1 MISGYPSCTWR
12 RNGNKKR
19 ADQRIINLTKE
30 WIHFTLEG
38 STVVNIL
45 LIPLLCRGS
54 LKINQKLHPTDETTD
69 RKRKRRTRLENL
81 YSVIHGFLGW
91 FLISSGTLKEPSN
104 LCGMF
109 SAVHWLCKLRSSEP
123 HWTRAW
129 ITLMK
134 QSKKKTSKKSFTS
147 QRVEEFQTFLG
158 GGYLQVLYEI
168 IRNSCE
174 VPTHLDRNI

>member
-134 QSKKKTSKKSFTS
+134 QSKKRR
-147 QRVEEFQTFLG
+147 QRR
-158 GGYLQVLYEI
+158 VL
-168 IRNSCE
+168 
-174 VPTHLDRNI
+174 HLNK